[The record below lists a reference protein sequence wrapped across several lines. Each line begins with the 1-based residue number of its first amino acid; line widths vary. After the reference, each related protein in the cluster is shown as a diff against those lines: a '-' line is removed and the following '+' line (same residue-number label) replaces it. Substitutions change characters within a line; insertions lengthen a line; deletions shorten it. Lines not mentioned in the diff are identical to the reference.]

1 VVERTGVE
9 VDLSSIPQTVKE
21 LMERTRQ
28 AREHAGMQSEIRKQI
43 EQGRRRVA
51 QLDLA
56 ISQAEA
62 DIASLM
68 QAAGCAS
75 MGELE
80 KALERCEQAER
91 LRQQLSDL
99 EDQLLHIGDGLSLP
113 ELTAEAAE
121 VPVDRVAGELDSLE
135 ESMLRLEQE
144 REELNRSFGAT
155 EREYQAKVEGT
166 NAAALEAAEH
176 AQDILAQLAAAVE
189 RYLKLRMAATVLRRA
204 IERFREEH
212 QDPVLTRAGEIFRQL
227 TEGSFS
233 HLVVDYDEKDNPVIK
248 GVRGGEQAE
257 IEGMSDGTQ
266 DQLYLALRLA
276 SIELYLAK
284 KEPIPFILD
293 DVLINFDDHRT
304 AAALRAF
311 AQLAERTQV
320 IMFTHHVSLV
330 QLAKNVLPEN
340 SFALYVLGG
349 TGLAEPLSGEAV
361 QVG

>member
-1 VVERTGVE
+1 MQACRAKFASR
-9 VDLSSIPQTVKE
+9 LSRGE
-21 LMERTRQ
+21 
-28 AREHAGMQSEIRKQI
+28 
-43 EQGRRRVA
+43 RRVA

-121 VPVDRVAGELDSLE
+121 VPVDGVAGELDSLE

-212 QDPVLTRAGEIFRQL
+212 QDPVLTHAGEIFRQL

-276 SIELYLAK
+276 SIELYL
-284 KEPIPFILD
+284 ERRNPFL
-293 DVLINFDDHRT
+293 
-304 AAALRAF
+304 
-311 AQLAERTQV
+311 
-320 IMFTHHVSLV
+320 
-330 QLAKNVLPEN
+330 
-340 SFALYVLGG
+340 SFWM
-349 TGLAEPLSGEAV
+349 TC
-361 QVG
+361 

>member
-1 VVERTGVE
+1 ME

-56 ISQAEA
+56 ISQAE

-189 RYLKLRMAATVLRRA
+189 
-204 IERFREEH
+204 
-212 QDPVLTRAGEIFRQL
+212 
-227 TEGSFS
+227 
-233 HLVVDYDEKDNPVIK
+233 
-248 GVRGGEQAE
+248 
-257 IEGMSDGTQ
+257 GT
-266 DQLYLALRLA
+266 
-276 SIELYLAK
+276 
-284 KEPIPFILD
+284 
-293 DVLINFDDHRT
+293 
-304 AAALRAF
+304 
-311 AQLAERTQV
+311 
-320 IMFTHHVSLV
+320 
-330 QLAKNVLPEN
+330 
-340 SFALYVLGG
+340 
-349 TGLAEPLSGEAV
+349 
-361 QVG
+361 

>member
-1 VVERTGVE
+1 ME

-121 VPVDRVAGELDSLE
+121 VPVDRVAG
-135 ESMLRLEQE
+135 
-144 REELNRSFGAT
+144 
-155 EREYQAKVEGT
+155 
-166 NAAALEAAEH
+166 
-176 AQDILAQLAAAVE
+176 
-189 RYLKLRMAATVLRRA
+189 
-204 IERFREEH
+204 
-212 QDPVLTRAGEIFRQL
+212 
-227 TEGSFS
+227 
-233 HLVVDYDEKDNPVIK
+233 
-248 GVRGGEQAE
+248 GG
-257 IEGMSDGTQ
+257 
-266 DQLYLALRLA
+266 
-276 SIELYLAK
+276 
-284 KEPIPFILD
+284 
-293 DVLINFDDHRT
+293 
-304 AAALRAF
+304 
-311 AQLAERTQV
+311 
-320 IMFTHHVSLV
+320 
-330 QLAKNVLPEN
+330 
-340 SFALYVLGG
+340 
-349 TGLAEPLSGEAV
+349 
-361 QVG
+361 

>member
-1 VVERTGVE
+1 ME

-56 ISQAEA
+56 ISQAEV

-284 KEPIPFILD
+284 NPFL
-293 DVLINFDDHRT
+293 
-304 AAALRAF
+304 
-311 AQLAERTQV
+311 
-320 IMFTHHVSLV
+320 
-330 QLAKNVLPEN
+330 
-340 SFALYVLGG
+340 SFWM
-349 TGLAEPLSGEAV
+349 TC
-361 QVG
+361 

>member
-1 VVERTGVE
+1 MVERTGVE

-121 VPVDRVAGELDSLE
+121 VPVDRVAG
-135 ESMLRLEQE
+135 
-144 REELNRSFGAT
+144 
-155 EREYQAKVEGT
+155 
-166 NAAALEAAEH
+166 
-176 AQDILAQLAAAVE
+176 
-189 RYLKLRMAATVLRRA
+189 
-204 IERFREEH
+204 
-212 QDPVLTRAGEIFRQL
+212 
-227 TEGSFS
+227 
-233 HLVVDYDEKDNPVIK
+233 
-248 GVRGGEQAE
+248 GG
-257 IEGMSDGTQ
+257 
-266 DQLYLALRLA
+266 
-276 SIELYLAK
+276 
-284 KEPIPFILD
+284 
-293 DVLINFDDHRT
+293 
-304 AAALRAF
+304 
-311 AQLAERTQV
+311 
-320 IMFTHHVSLV
+320 
-330 QLAKNVLPEN
+330 
-340 SFALYVLGG
+340 
-349 TGLAEPLSGEAV
+349 
-361 QVG
+361 